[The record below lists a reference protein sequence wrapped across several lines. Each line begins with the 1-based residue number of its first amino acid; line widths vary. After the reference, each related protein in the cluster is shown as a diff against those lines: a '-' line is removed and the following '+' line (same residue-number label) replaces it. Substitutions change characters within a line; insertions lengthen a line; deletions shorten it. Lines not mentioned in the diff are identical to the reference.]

1 MEGRIHMRRKPAL
14 LVLAIGMVALTLMAQ
29 DQQQPSTTTPAPG
42 ADAGK
47 MHRRHPGPGNI
58 DGRLAMLSRRFDL
71 TEAQK
76 QQVRPLLQ
84 DAIQQARS
92 LHQDASLTPDQ
103 KMAKMRELHQGLRG
117 KIEAIL
123 TPEQR
128 AMKGVKRYGPR
139 GRWQAAMDPQRRL
152 AILDRRVKLT
162 DDQKAKLL
170 PIFEQEKQQL
180 QAEAAK
186 MREIHRATQQ
196 QVSSVLTPE
205 QQQLQPAPPQSSK

>member
-1 MEGRIHMRRKPAL
+1 MRRKSAL
-14 LVLAIGMVALTLMAQ
+14 LLLVIAVSALTLLAQ
-29 DQQQPSTTTPAPG
+29 DQQQPSTTTPQIG
-42 ADAGK
+42 ANAGK
-47 MHRRHPGPGNI
+47 MHGRPAGPGNI
-58 DGRLAMLSRRFDL
+58 DRRLAMLSRRFDL

-84 DAIQQARS
+84 DALQQARS
-92 LHQDASLTPDQ
+92 IHQDTLLTPDQ

-128 AMKGVKRYGPR
+128 AMKGVKHHGLRP
-139 GRWQAAMDPQRRL
+139 RWQAAMNPQQRL
-152 AILDRRVKLT
+152 AILDQRVKLT

-180 QAEAAK
+180 QTETAK

-205 QQQLQPAPPQSSK
+205 QQQQLQPAQPESSK

>member
-1 MEGRIHMRRKPAL
+1 MQWKPIL
-14 LVLAIGMVALTLMAQ
+14 SVLAIGMVAVTLMAQ
-29 DQQQPSTTTPAPG
+29 DQQQPSNPTPSPG
-42 ADAGK
+42 VDSGK
-47 MHRRHPGPGNI
+47 LHGRHPGPNNV
-58 DGRLAMLSRRFDL
+58 DRRLAMLSRRFDL

-84 DAIQQARS
+84 DAMQQARS
-92 LHQDASLTPDQ
+92 IHQDTSLTPDQ
-103 KMAKMRELHQGLRG
+103 KMTKMRELHQGLRG

-128 AMKGVKRYGPR
+128 AMKGVKHYGPR
-139 GRWQAAMDPQRRL
+139 PRWQAATDPQRRL
-152 AILDRRVKLT
+152 AMLDRRVKLT

-180 QAEAAK
+180 QAETAK
-186 MREIHRATQQ
+186 MREIRRATQQ

-205 QQQLQPAPPQSSK
+205 QQQLHPTQPESSK